1 MGGFLSFVKKEMLH
15 ILRDRRT
22 MLIVL
27 GIPVMQLLLFGFAI
41 SVEINNIDFAVVA
54 PHPTAAVR
62 QQVERLAANPYFTFM
77 GYVTQA
83 EADGVLR
90 AGRADAVVAFAGD
103 YDRLTADAGRA
114 ALGEKAVQLV
124 FDASNPNTASAGA
137 GYMQSILLA
146 GQQSGAA
153 MPETRL
159 LYNPQMKSA
168 YNFVPGIMGLIFIL
182 ICAMMTSV
190 SIVREKET
198 GTMEV
203 LLVSPVR
210 PIRIIFAKMIPYFLL
225 SCFNLVTILLL
236 ARFVLGMPVAGCWR
250 WRSGCSFRR
259 WRIPRSRRCSFR
271 GCCSCC
277 RSSCSR
283 AWSSPSRICPVSCNG
298 CRASSRHGGISTPCA
313 S

>member
-62 QQVERLAANPYFTFM
+62 QQVERLAANPYFTFR

-103 YDRLTADAGRA
+103 YDRLTADAERA

-124 FDASNPNTASAGA
+124 FDASNPNTASAL
-137 GYMQSILLA
+137 S
-146 GQQSGAA
+146 
-153 MPETRL
+153 
-159 LYNPQMKSA
+159 
-168 YNFVPGIMGLIFIL
+168 LIHI
-182 ICAMMTSV
+182 
-190 SIVREKET
+190 
-198 GTMEV
+198 
-203 LLVSPVR
+203 
-210 PIRIIFAKMIPYFLL
+210 
-225 SCFNLVTILLL
+225 
-236 ARFVLGMPVAGCWR
+236 
-250 WRSGCSFRR
+250 
-259 WRIPRSRRCSFR
+259 
-271 GCCSCC
+271 
-277 RSSCSR
+277 
-283 AWSSPSRICPVSCNG
+283 
-298 CRASSRHGGISTPCA
+298 
-313 S
+313 

>member
-62 QQVERLAANPYFTFM
+62 QQVERLAANPYFTFK

-103 YDRLTADAGRA
+103 YDRLTADAERA

-153 MPETRL
+153 TPETRL

-190 SIVREKET
+190 SSSARR
-198 GTMEV
+198 
-203 LLVSPVR
+203 R
-210 PIRIIFAKMIPYFLL
+210 P
-225 SCFNLVTILLL
+225 
-236 ARFVLGMPVAGCWR
+236 GR
-250 WRSGCSFRR
+250 WRCCWCRPCGPSGS
-259 WRIPRSRRCSFR
+259 
-271 GCCSCC
+271 
-277 RSSCSR
+277 
-283 AWSSPSRICPVSCNG
+283 SSPR
-298 CRASSRHGGISTPCA
+298 
-313 S
+313 